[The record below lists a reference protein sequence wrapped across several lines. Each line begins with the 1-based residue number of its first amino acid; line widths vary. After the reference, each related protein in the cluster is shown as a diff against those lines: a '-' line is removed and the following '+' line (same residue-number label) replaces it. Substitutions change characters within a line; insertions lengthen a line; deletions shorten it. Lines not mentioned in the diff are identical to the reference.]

1 MGSRHVLGLFLG
13 LLCVHAHGFV
23 REDEGIGFYVG
34 VDARQSIATGD
45 YAGLPNPNLNRLTL
59 LFDGGAELCACP
71 ADDRTDRGS
80 GAVANRRR
88 PRIRR

>member
-59 LFDGGAELCACP
+59 LFDGGA
-71 ADDRTDRGS
+71 
-80 GAVANRRR
+80 
-88 PRIRR
+88 